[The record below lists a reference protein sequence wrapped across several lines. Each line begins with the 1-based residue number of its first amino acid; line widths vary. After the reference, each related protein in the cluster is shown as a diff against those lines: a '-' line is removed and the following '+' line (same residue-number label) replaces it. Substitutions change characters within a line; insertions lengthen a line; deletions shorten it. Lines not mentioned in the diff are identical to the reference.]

1 MCLGASLLILLWL
14 SNTFCMALICVDSW
28 SLFCGLHNL
37 TCFVTERSV
46 YSGVVRFL

>member
-1 MCLGASLLILLWL
+1 
-14 SNTFCMALICVDSW
+14 MALIYADSW

-46 YSGVVRFL
+46 YPGVVRSSIDDLASDLAG